1 MKALEVNPGGLP
13 IPTQG
18 SFYYMMLPLFTSFFS
33 PHNCEYRLA
42 IYVWGLRFP
51 KSVYAL
57 KIVCLHMYTFLWKEI
72 MAANRGT
79 VQVKRD
85 NINVKA
91 PSIQQG
97 LWKCDWACM

>member
-1 MKALEVNPGGLP
+1 
-13 IPTQG
+13 
-18 SFYYMMLPLFTSFFS
+18 
-33 PHNCEYRLA
+33 
-42 IYVWGLRFP
+42 
-51 KSVYAL
+51 
-57 KIVCLHMYTFLWKEI
+57 MYTFLWKEI